1 MWDVSYDVKEHSMG
15 NNNAHPRALLLAV
28 ALTLVTLTLNPWS
41 TGVALAANAREL
53 DSSATQ
59 ALTILY
65 NKKPQA
71 KALADKAV
79 AVLVFP
85 GIVKGGF
92 IIGGQYGDGALRR
105 RGQTVAYY
113 RSIAASYG
121 LQAGVQKFGYVLF
134 FMDEPSVQYLDKSDG
149 WEIGS
154 GPSLV
159 VVDEGF
165 GKSMSNTH
173 MQEGR

>member
-15 NNNAHPRALLLAV
+15 NNNAHRRALLLAGAPTV
-28 ALTLVTLTLNPWS
+28 GTLNPKPWN
-41 TGVALAANAREL
+41 TGVALPANAREL

-121 LQAGVQKFGYVLF
+121 LQAGGQKVWYLVF
-134 FMDEPSVQYLDKSDG
+134 F
-149 WEIGS
+149 
-154 GPSLV
+154 
-159 VVDEGF
+159 
-165 GKSMSNTH
+165 
-173 MQEGR
+173 